1 MMLICF
7 ASHISFLLLSMS
19 LSPVDSSS
27 SILSGTTLS
36 VLEAGFFCPAGAR
49 WHWPLVTPMVP
60 KFLVLAV
67 GIVSLRASGK
77 SPGVRHV
84 NIISDRKMGSP
95 DQPSTKSNGLPFPG
109 KCASWEEQG
118 KTFYFL
124 LLFKKTNCPWN
135 QIKVKY
141 ILKYSGPAKI
151 S

>member
-19 LSPVDSSS
+19 LSSVDSSS
-27 SILSGTTLS
+27 SILSGTILS
-36 VLEAGFFCPAGAR
+36 ALEVGFFCPAEAR
-49 WHWPLVTPMVP
+49 WHWPLVTLMMP

-77 SPGVRHV
+77 SPGIWHV
-84 NIISDRKMGSP
+84 NIIRNGKVGSP
-95 DQPSTKSNGLPFPG
+95 DQPSIKSNGLPFPG

-118 KTFYFL
+118 KIFFFL
-124 LLFKKTNCPWN
+124 LLCEKTNCPWN